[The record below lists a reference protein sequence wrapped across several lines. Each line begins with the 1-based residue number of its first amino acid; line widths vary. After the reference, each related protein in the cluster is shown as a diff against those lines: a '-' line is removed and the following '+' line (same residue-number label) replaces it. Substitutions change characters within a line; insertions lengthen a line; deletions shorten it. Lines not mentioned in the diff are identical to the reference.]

1 MKIQDNGG
9 YPILGKYLNLNVLCN
24 HIQSSGANVP
34 ALNELLEHF
43 GIEFGDFVGEGEFRK
58 CY

>member
-1 MKIQDNGG
+1 MVDTRHWVSITISHPKC
-9 YPILGKYLNLNVLCN
+9 ILL
-24 HIQSSGANVP
+24 ISGANVP